1 MTFAVRH
8 YHSKQQQMGSILY
21 TVAVVLVMIWAVAFI
36 GYNAGGL
43 IHGLL
48 GLAVAIIILQLIRK
62 T

>member
-1 MTFAVRH
+1 
-8 YHSKQQQMGSILY
+8 MGSILY
-21 TVAVVLVMIWAVAFI
+21 TVAVVLIMIWAVAYI